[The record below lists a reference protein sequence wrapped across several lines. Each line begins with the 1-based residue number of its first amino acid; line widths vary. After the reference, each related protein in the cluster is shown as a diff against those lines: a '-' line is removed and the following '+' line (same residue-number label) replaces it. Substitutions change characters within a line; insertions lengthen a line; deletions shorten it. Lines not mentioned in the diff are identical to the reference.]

1 MLFDEGVN
9 LSVRIGNIILMNLFL
24 LFPEILSFKKE
35 RQAQHRYLE
44 DTIVPGFRELEIEQN
59 EQFDPYLSHK
69 IFKYYALYVPVVI
82 GNGFARL
89 HGRALSEKE
98 RRLLTLLGIVTPFFD
113 DFFDIERLS
122 EDKIHALFSD
132 PFTTSADTLMQ
143 KAFTHYGRE
152 IVSSVPDKGFFRKIS
167 EEVFQSQI
175 QSGLQESHIISVEE
189 NKILTRNKGGYSL
202 LFYYSGMDVERNE
215 AIQDVIYK
223 TGALLQLCNDIF
235 DIYKDIQKGIYTL
248 PRSYTDI
255 ADLKQYFLDSYNELL
270 SRANALPLP
279 RHNVEAFLR
288 RPQFL
293 FAMTLVSLN
302 NLSRLQA
309 KAKGKFRWEE
319 CSRSQLICDAEK
331 LPVQLKWL
339 RQLMSL

>member
-1 MLFDEGVN
+1 
-9 LSVRIGNIILMNLFL
+9 MNLFL

-44 DTIVPGFRELEIEQN
+44 ETIVPGFRELENEHH
-59 EQFDPYLSHK
+59 EQFDTYLCHK

-89 HGRALSEKE
+89 HGRTLSTKE

-122 EDKIHALFSD
+122 EEKIHSLFTD
-132 PFTTSADTLMQ
+132 PFNTPVDSLMQ

-152 IVSSVPDKGFFRKIS
+152 IVSSVPDKQFFRNIS
-167 EEVFQSQI
+167 EEVFRSQI
-175 QSGLQESHIISVEE
+175 DSALQESSTVTVEE
-189 NKILTRNKGGYSL
+189 NKTLTRNKGGYSL
-202 LFYYSGMDVERNE
+202 LFYYAGMNVERND
-215 AIQDVIYK
+215 AIQDVVYK

-235 DIYKDIQKGIYTL
+235 DIYKDLQKGIYTL
-248 PRSYTDI
+248 PRSYVDI
-255 ADLKQYFLDSYNELL
+255 KQLKEYFLSEYNELI

-279 RHNVEAFLR
+279 RHNVESFLR

-302 NLSRLQA
+302 NLSKLQA
-309 KAKGKFRWEE
+309 NTKGTFKWED
-319 CSRSQLICDAEK
+319 CSRSQLIVDAEK